1 MDPISSIFSEII
13 NEKLKQRQKTLE
25 DIANIYLHPIPDIDS
40 VPSTTEVDIEKL
52 KLIDENDRLSDA
64 TQQQADEIINL
75 KHTNSKLRKALIIVS
90 IYAGICVLG
99 RIFNL

>member
-25 DIANIYLHPIPDIDS
+25 DIANIYLHSTPD
-40 VPSTTEVDIEKL
+40 VNVEKL
-52 KLIDENDRLSDA
+52 KLIDENDRLSD
-64 TQQQADEIINL
+64 EIIDL
-75 KHTNSKLRKALIIVS
+75 KQANSKLRKALIIVS

>member
-25 DIANIYLHPIPDIDS
+25 DIANIYLHPTPD
-40 VPSTTEVDIEKL
+40 VDVEKL

-64 TQQQADEIINL
+64 ILQQADEIMDL
-75 KHTNSKLRKALIIVS
+75 KHANYKLRKALIIVS